1 MIDLV
6 LERDFYPP
14 VRPLDVRQW
23 ADTGCLDL
31 HRVEWRGSLL
41 SLDGRKL
48 VCHFRAA
55 DAESVRL
62 ALRSGGAD
70 IRRLWIGSIHDA
82 PQAAPL
88 AADAANVL
96 VRRSFEQPV
105 TFAEIQA
112 REDAGAWCLEAR
124 HVKFVRSYFSCDRKR
139 MVCLY
144 HAPDADS
151 VREAQRNAA
160 MPMDDVWAFSAVLP
174 GA

>member
-1 MIDLV
+1 MVELF
-6 LERDFYPP
+6 LERDFNPP
-14 VRPLDVRQW
+14 VRPADVRQW
-23 ADTGCLDL
+23 ADMGCLNL
-31 HRVEWRGSLL
+31 YRVEWRGSLL
-41 SLDGRKL
+41 SFDGRKL

-70 IRRLWIGSIHDA
+70 IVRLWAGSIHDA
-82 PQAAPL
+82 PHAAAL

-105 TFAEIQA
+105 TFEAIQA

-124 HVKFVRSYFSCDRKR
+124 QVKFVRTWFSRDRRR

-151 VREAQRNAA
+151 VRDAQRNAS
-160 MPMDDVWAFSAVLP
+160 MPMDDVWAYSAILP
-174 GA
+174 EA